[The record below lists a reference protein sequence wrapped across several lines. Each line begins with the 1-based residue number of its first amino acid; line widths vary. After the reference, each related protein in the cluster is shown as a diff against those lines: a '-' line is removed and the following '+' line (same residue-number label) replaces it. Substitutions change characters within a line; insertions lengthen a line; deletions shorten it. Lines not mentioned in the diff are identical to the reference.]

1 MTLCVCTSCIH
12 YESVSLTAHPSDA
25 APCLPVSEIAKIRG
39 SLFQISGNAKP
50 EALPE
55 PQGTVVTL
63 TEKVYVPVREHPD
76 VSTLLVSYTFSWK
89 GLMLHVLTNTLQ

>member
-1 MTLCVCTSCIH
+1 MTFST
-12 YESVSLTAHPSDA
+12 YDSLT
-25 APCLPVSEIAKIRG
+25 LLWFPVSEIAKIRG

-76 VSTLLVSYTFSWK
+76 VSILSCTLACFL
-89 GLMLHVLTNTLQ
+89 LLHLLSFAIFMGA

>member
-1 MTLCVCTSCIH
+1 MTFST
-12 YESVSLTAHPSDA
+12 YASLT
-25 APCLPVSEIAKIRG
+25 LLWFPVSEIAKIRG

-76 VSTLLVSYTFSWK
+76 VSILSCTLAYLFVILRPSFISFFFIGAWLFSLE
-89 GLMLHVLTNTLQ
+89 GTI